1 MINLKNYNW
10 EHLSILNGKT
20 LWNFSHSS
28 KFKIEISVTFAN
40 LPLHICKGHYLS
52 IYSIEICRGYCLP
65 LQIYNCHYLSI
76 NPQWWS
82 KVNWGITFKNLYIW
96 WQIYYLL
103 TFLMTQQIVNST
115 PLRMSTNIQTHTQQE
130 AIQSNSNQLFADS
143 PCFTVNKY
151 EHVHRRLAKLL
162 RCTEKWGL
170 QNDRYT
176 QLKTLPLRNFVGGW

>member
-1 MINLKNYNW
+1 MQKKNCVFLEIIVSNLQRTLLRNCYGIPLRFCNDNFVF
-10 EHLSILNGKT
+10 EARVTILPNVP
-20 LWNFSHSS
+20 L
-28 KFKIEISVTFAN
+28 EISIA
-40 LPLHICKGHYLS
+40 LPY
-52 IYSIEICRGYCLP
+52 LP